1 MRTHNITVRCIEV
14 IMTDERNFRTY
25 YYKKFG
31 IGGVEEKKSIE
42 ILLNE
47 HPLNVDKLRQF
58 CLMFPV
64 PAKYRT
70 YLWKVIL
77 GIIPCNQGSQD
88 FVMDQRRQQY
98 NDLVHALRLMRRVD
112 NSTSTG
118 ILVLKMYKL
127 ETGMLTFEDQDL
139 IDPDD
144 TALVTIADALDNIEE
159 DDIIVYWIAKKFYEY
174 FQKWKDPIMQ
184 LPERA
189 INILKKEDPKI
200 WQHLIQHDLF
210 SGLPMNSWFLSG
222 FANVLPNT
230 SMERIWDKVVGGSF
244 AVLVHVA
251 VAIFLTFK
259 RPLLSMNKR
268 EAMLKYLSKLP
279 EDSGD
284 VVVVKALDL
293 WQQHGGHQMV
303 ARSDSPLFSDRSPS

>member
-1 MRTHNITVRCIEV
+1 MS
-14 IMTDERNFRTY
+14 DERNFRTY

-58 CLMFPV
+58 CLMFQV
-64 PAKYRT
+64 PAKYRI

-77 GIIPCNQGSQD
+77 GILPCGQGSHE
-88 FVMDQRRQQY
+88 FVMDQRKQQY
-98 NDLVHALRLMRRVD
+98 NDLLHALKLMRRVD
-112 NSTSTG
+112 NSTTAG
-118 ILVLKMYKL
+118 LLVLKMYKL
-127 ETGMLTFEDQDL
+127 ETGMLTFEEQEL
-139 IDPDD
+139 VDPDD
-144 TALVTIADALDNIEE
+144 MALFTISEALSNIEE
-159 DDIIVYWIAKKFYEY
+159 DDINVYWIAKKFYEY
-174 FQKWKDPIMQ
+174 FLKWKEPI
-184 LPERA
+184 LSLTEKA
-189 INILKKEDPKI
+189 VNSLKKEDPKI
-200 WQHLIQHDLF
+200 WQHLNQHDMF
-210 SGLPMNSWFLSG
+210 SILPLRAWFLSG
-222 FANVLPNT
+222 FADILPNT

-259 RPLLSMNKR
+259 RPLLSMNNR
-268 EAMLKYLSKLP
+268 ESMLKYLSKLP

>member
-1 MRTHNITVRCIEV
+1 
-14 IMTDERNFRTY
+14 MTEERNFRTY

-47 HPLNVDKLRQF
+47 QPLNVDKLRQF

-64 PAKYRT
+64 PAKYRI

-77 GIIPCNQGSQD
+77 GIIPCSQGSQD
-88 FVMDQRRQQY
+88 FVMDQRKQQY
-98 NDLVHALRLMRRVD
+98 NDLLHALKLMRRVD

-127 ETGMLTFEDQDL
+127 ETGMLTFEDHEL
-139 IDPDD
+139 VDPDD
-144 TALVTIADALDNIEE
+144 KAMVGISEALNNIEE
-159 DDIIVYWIAKKFYEY
+159 DDVNVYWIAKKFFEY
-174 FQKWKDPIMQ
+174 FHKWKESILQ

-189 INILKKEDPKI
+189 INSLKKEDPKI
-200 WQHLIQHDLF
+200 WQHLSQHNLF
-210 SGLPMNSWFLSG
+210 SLLPLNSWFLCG
-222 FANVLPNT
+222 FADVLPNT

-251 VAIFLTFK
+251 VAIFMTFK
-259 RPLLSMNKR
+259 RPLLSMNSKD
-268 EAMLKYLSKLP
+268 AMLKYLSKLP

-303 ARSDSPLFSDRSPS
+303 ARSDSPLFADRSPS